1 MRGTPRRLRD
11 HCLFAALAAALV
23 CHGDTARADEVPGA
37 RLGLPDTQFEPIE
50 WTAIEGWREDNHAAA
65 LAAFQVSCKPLVYR
79 LKWRNSKKPH
89 DARAMY
95 AALTDI
101 CAHAMKVDSAD
112 NVAAREFFEHHF
124 RPVQIATLGE
134 QTGLLTGYYEPIIEG
149 SRFPSN
155 HYTVPVYAT
164 PSNLILAGRRK
175 TKEAGFPNKGRVGRR
190 VGRKKIVPYYDR
202 GEIMDGAL
210 AGRGLEICWLKD
222 PIDAF
227 FMQIQGSARVKLDT
241 GKMLRLN
248 YAAHNGHPY
257 TPVGRVLIS
266 RGEVSKE
273 EMSMDRIRAW
283 MEQSTD
289 GGKELQRENRSYVFM
304 RETGLADDAEPTG
317 AQGISLTPGR
327 SIAVD
332 RKLHV
337 YGTLFF
343 ISAELP
349 IESERPV
356 TPFRRLMVAQDT
368 GSAIV
373 GPARADIYFGAG
385 EELGRIAGRI
395 KQQGRF
401 VMLVPREL
409 DPARHAAG
417 KPLPLPRP
425 PEAGPPFIMAAVA
438 PVPAPASFTVRNT
451 PPPPTARA
459 IPVPQPRPQIQDPP
473 RLGDPA
479 LPPGWLPSVAPPQSA
494 EDTLRS
500 VASGQSA
507 IISAASAPL
516 AFAAPER
523 KQATAS
529 ILRQTARFGPVPLP
543 RARPQGTASVR
554 R

>member
-1 MRGTPRRLRD
+1 MKGTPRRLRD
-11 HCLFAALAAALV
+11 PCLFAALAAALV
-23 CHGDTARADEVPGA
+23 CLGDTARANETPGA
-37 RLGLPDTQFEPIE
+37 RLGLPDTQLEPLK
-50 WTAIEGWREDNHAAA
+50 WTAIEGWQEDDHAAA

-101 CAHAMKVDSAD
+101 CVHAMKVDPAD
-112 NVAAREFFEHHF
+112 SGAARDFFEHHF

-149 SRFPSN
+149 SRFPSD

-248 YAAHNGHPY
+248 YEAHNGHPY
-257 TPVGRVLIS
+257 TPVGRILIS
-266 RGEVSKE
+266 RGEVPKE
-273 EMSMDRIRAW
+273 KMSMDRIRTW
-283 MEQSTD
+283 MEQSSD
-289 GGKELQRENRSYVFM
+289 GGRELRRENRSYVFM
-304 RETGLADDAEPTG
+304 RETGLADEAEPTG
-317 AQGISLTPGR
+317 AQGISLTAGR

-337 YGTLFF
+337 YGTPFF

-349 IESERPV
+349 IENERPA

-401 VMLVPREL
+401 VMLVPLAL
-409 DPARHAAG
+409 DPARDAG
-417 KPLPLPRP
+417 DVPLPLRRP
-425 PEAGPPFIMAAVA
+425 PEAGPPLLMAAAAPVSA
-438 PVPAPASFTVRNT
+438 PVPATARNA
-451 PPPPTARA
+451 PPPQTARP
-459 IPVPQPRPQIQDPP
+459 IPVPQPRPQVPEPP
-473 RLGDPA
+473 RMAEPV
-479 LPPGWLPSVAPPQSA
+479 LPPGWLPSVASPQSA
-494 EDTLRS
+494 EDRLRS
-500 VASGQSA
+500 VASAESA

-516 AFAAPER
+516 AFVAPE
-523 KQATAS
+523 KSQATAS
-529 ILRQTARFGPVPLP
+529 ILRQSARIGPVPLP
-543 RARPQGTASVR
+543 RARPQGPTPVR
-554 R
+554 Q